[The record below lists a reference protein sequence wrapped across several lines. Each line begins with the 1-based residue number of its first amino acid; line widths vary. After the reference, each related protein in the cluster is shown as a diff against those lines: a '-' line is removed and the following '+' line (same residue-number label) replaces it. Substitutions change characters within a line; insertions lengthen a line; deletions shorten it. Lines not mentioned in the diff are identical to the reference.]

1 MNHREGTAAGKAEAN
16 ARPSP
21 AGDRLISIA
30 DIRLIFKLG
39 RTAAYELTH
48 RPEFPDHVEISPR
61 CYRWWARE
69 VDEFAAT
76 LRRPRAQARTR
87 PAHEPAPDPAIQ
99 PRRISGTARP
109 IRNRKAPS

>member
-1 MNHREGTAAGKAEAN
+1 MNHSEGTAETDALI
-16 ARPSP
+16 RPAS
-21 AGDRLISIA
+21 DRLISIA

-48 RPEFPDHVEISPR
+48 RQGFPDPVEISPR

-69 VDEFAAT
+69 VDEFAAA

-87 PAHEPAPDPAIQ
+87 PEHEPAPDPAIQ

-109 IRNRKAPS
+109 IRSRKAPS